1 MKKLELIN
9 TNFSSGQM
17 SAQMLTREDVAS
29 YANAAETLENVIPHL
44 QGGVSRRPGTKFLV
58 DLGAETRIIGF
69 HFKDDQEYLFCLQAS
84 KIEVRNP
91 TTGALIT
98 TISSCPWT
106 VDQLW
111 DIRFAQSGDTTI
123 FVHPEWIMQKIKR
136 TGATTF
142 TREDFAFEEDS
153 ATTDKLFQPY
163 FKFADDTVTL
173 NPSGT
178 TGSIT
183 LTTSADHWTSA
194 YVGVNVRYKEKQL
207 KITGF
212 TDAQNVTATVLET
225 LPSSSADIDW
235 DEAVFSSIQKYAR
248 SVMFHGRRLWF
259 GGTKALP
266 QHLMGSKT
274 NAPFNF
280 DTGTAA
286 DDEAIFGQLGTDE
299 VNEIRHMVSGRHLLM
314 LTDDGE
320 FFQSETADVKIT
332 PGKFNPRW
340 QTGYG
345 CSRVRPLLLD
355 GAAIFNQ
362 DSGKTMREMVFDDI
376 QQSHKA
382 DSINDMADDIIT
394 QFDDSA
400 LFVGDPNRIEQFGLF
415 VDQSS
420 GNIAVYHTSRRQ
432 NVFGWLKWTT
442 EGDFRSVAEVD
453 DRVFFVVKRAIPQ
466 QATCTITVA
475 NSGAIQAGDTI
486 TFQDNAGNNFTLTAT
501 TDDPPTGETATQ
513 LKFSMGGGR
522 TNNDVA
528 DNIAVGHGGTKGIN
542 ALSAF
547 TAPNPAANVITV
559 TRVAPGNNNL
569 TVTSSRPSAI
579 AVTNFTGGST
589 DKYYLEELSNAYST
603 DCSSDITR
611 SDTTWG
617 SATHIPGKSI
627 RAVNSA
633 LTMEYGTF
641 TLDVSGQFTF
651 DHDDVSALQAGLW
664 FAPKVTPGRA
674 VGTAERGS
682 ISLKRKRLV
691 RTILDLK
698 DTYAITI
705 DGKDLQLREVND
717 DPSLAPDALNGT
729 FDVYHLGWDRFC
741 QREIT
746 QSSAL
751 PMTIRALSRE
761 VAY

>member
-153 ATTDKLFQPY
+153 STTDKLFQPY
-163 FKFADDTVTL
+163 FKFADDTITL

-178 TGSIT
+178 TGSVT
-183 LTTSADHWTSA
+183 LTTSADYWTSA

-225 LPSSSADIDW
+225 LDSSSADIDW

-280 DTGTAA
+280 DAGTAA

-299 VNEIRHMVSGRHLLM
+299 VNEIRHLVSGRHLLM

-320 FFQSETADVKIT
+320 FFQNETADVKIT

-415 VDQSS
+415 VDQAS
-420 GNIAVYHTSRRQ
+420 GDIAVYHTSRRQ

-442 EGDFRSVAEVD
+442 DGDFRSVAEVD
-453 DRVFFVVKRAIPQ
+453 DRVFFVVKRTIES
-466 QATCTITVA
+466 AT
-475 NSGAIQAGDTI
+475 
-486 TFQDNAGNNFTLTAT
+486 
-501 TDDPPTGETATQ
+501 
-513 LKFSMGGGR
+513 
-522 TNNDVA
+522 
-528 DNIAVGHGGTKGIN
+528 
-542 ALSAF
+542 
-547 TAPNPAANVITV
+547 
-559 TRVAPGNNNL
+559 
-569 TVTSSRPSAI
+569 
-579 AVTNFTGGST
+579 
-589 DKYYLEELSNAYST
+589 KYYLEELSNAYST

-611 SDTTWG
+611 SGTTWG
-617 SATHIPGKSI
+617 AATHIAGKSV

-641 TLDVSGQFTF
+641 TLNGSGQFTF

-741 QREIT
+741 QRDIT

>member
-153 ATTDKLFQPY
+153 STTDKLFQPY
-163 FKFADDTVTL
+163 FKFADDTITL

-178 TGSIT
+178 TGSVT
-183 LTTSADHWTSA
+183 LTTSADYWTSA

-299 VNEIRHMVSGRHLLM
+299 VNEIRHLVSGRHLLM

-415 VDQSS
+415 VDQAS
-420 GNIAVYHTSRRQ
+420 GDIAVYHTSRRQ

-442 EGDFRSVAEVD
+442 DGDFRSVAEVD
-453 DRVFFVVKRAIPQ
+453 DRVFFVVKRTIQ
-466 QATCTITVA
+466 SAT
-475 NSGAIQAGDTI
+475 
-486 TFQDNAGNNFTLTAT
+486 
-501 TDDPPTGETATQ
+501 
-513 LKFSMGGGR
+513 
-522 TNNDVA
+522 
-528 DNIAVGHGGTKGIN
+528 
-542 ALSAF
+542 
-547 TAPNPAANVITV
+547 
-559 TRVAPGNNNL
+559 
-569 TVTSSRPSAI
+569 
-579 AVTNFTGGST
+579 
-589 DKYYLEELSNAYST
+589 KYYLEELSNAYST

-611 SDTTWG
+611 SGTTWG
-617 SATHIPGKSI
+617 AATHIAGKSV

-641 TLDVSGQFTF
+641 TLNGSGQFTF

-741 QREIT
+741 QRDIT